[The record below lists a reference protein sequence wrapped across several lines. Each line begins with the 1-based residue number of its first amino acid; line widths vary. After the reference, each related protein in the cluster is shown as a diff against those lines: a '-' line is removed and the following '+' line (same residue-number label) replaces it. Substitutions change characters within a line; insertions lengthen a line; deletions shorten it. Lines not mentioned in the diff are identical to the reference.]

1 MIKFCRVCNSNTSF
15 DMSKVFWYCSLCG
28 VQYND
33 AAISNEIKELNA
45 ATNEGDN
52 EEYIE
57 LVIEKNTPAIYG
69 DRIVE
74 SIGLE
79 TLGGVFT
86 ALLQTGTLT
95 PALFRQTLSTA
106 EDYQKGVTIRLYR
119 GNNGIAQANYFI
131 GEINIS
137 GIPPLPRGSSKI
149 NVELFTRN
157 KDLVLKVGGYKNLN
171 VSNIAFPEKDGQ
183 SAKVD
188 NFEKNY
194 KNTTRAGISEFKR
207 IKCDV
212 CGRMSRIQYI
222 EDRQLDHSCQFC
234 SVPFDRKKESN
245 EQLDQGSELDLAIE
259 ELNNLVGLASVKL
272 EISSLADFILIQ
284 SKRRQQG
291 KKIPDL
297 STHLIFSGN
306 PGTGKTTVARLVGRI
321 LKALGVCRTDTVIE
335 TDRSGMVGGYVGQT
349 ALKTKD
355 IIQSALG
362 GVLFIDEAYALSPK
376 GEYSN
381 DFGHEAIDCLLK
393 EMEDHRDDLVVIAA
407 GYPDEMSRF
416 LNSNPGLQ
424 SRFTRTIVFEDYSA
438 EEMVQIFTDLCTQ
451 NEYRLDPDV
460 GVFVRN
466 YFDEITLNKER
477 SFANGRTVRNLFETT
492 LRYQSKRVRNQLRVD
507 PDISLDLF
515 IRADLEQAIT
525 K

>member
-1 MIKFCRVCNSNTSF
+1 MGKSDWF
-15 DMSKVFWYCSLCG
+15 CSLCG
-28 VQYND
+28 AQYID
-33 AAISNEIKELNA
+33 PTILNEINERKKLNA
-45 ATNEGDN
+45 ALSEEDN
-52 EEYIE
+52 QASIE
-57 LVIEKNTPAIYG
+57 LVIEKNTPAIYQDNLIEG
-69 DRIVE
+69 
-74 SIGLE
+74 IGIE

-86 ALLQTGTLT
+86 ALLQTG
-95 PALFRQTLSTA
+95 ALIPVTFSQTFSTA
-106 EDYQKGVTIRLYR
+106 DDGQPAVTLKLYR
-119 GNNGIAQANYFI
+119 GNNGIAQANHFI
-131 GEINIS
+131 GEINIA
-137 GIPPLPRGSSKI
+137 GIPLLPRGLPKI
-149 NVELFTRN
+149 KIELFTRN
-157 KDLVLKVGGYKNLN
+157 KDLVIKVGGYRNLN
-171 VSNIAFPEKDGQ
+171 VTNISFSEKDTKSPKG
-183 SAKVD
+183 D
-188 NFEKNY
+188 NYEKNY
-194 KNTTRAGISEFKR
+194 KNTTRTGISEFRR

-212 CGRMSRIQYI
+212 CGRMSRVQYL
-222 EDRQLDHSCQFC
+222 EDKQLDHNCQFC
-234 SVPFDRKKESN
+234 SAPFDRKKELN
-245 EQLDQGSELDLAIE
+245 EHMDKGFELDLAIE
-259 ELNNLVGLASVKL
+259 ELNSLVGLASVKL

-349 ALKTKD
+349 ALKTKN

-381 DFGHEAIDCLLK
+381 DFGYEAIDCLLK

-424 SRFTRTIVFEDYSA
+424 SRFTRTIIFEDYSA
-438 EEMVQIFTDLCTQ
+438 EEMVQIFSDLCIQ

-460 GVFVRN
+460 GIVVRN
-466 YFDEITLNKER
+466 HFDEITLNKER

-492 LRYQSKRVRNQLRVD
+492 LRYQSKRVRTQLRTD
-507 PDISLDLF
+507 PEISLDLF
-515 IRADLEQAIT
+515 TKADLEHAIA